1 MRAIQYFAFATLLTG
16 SAALT
21 QDNDIPIR
29 DLGVKQIG
37 ADNTLTLTAKNLN
50 CPTPQDFEFQTDNM
64 PWLIADGPLIVRQLG
79 PGQSRSIKAK
89 LDFRYTQPG
98 VHFGRLTSRCI
109 TCGWHVFAS
118 CNENAQDLVLKVTV
132 ADPSNAAAPA
142 QGGNNPYA
150 GMKPRRPFRV
160 ALASPLGDNNVQR
173 IDKDKRKDLIKARG
187 RLNAAKAAGQKAQ
200 EDLRNAQR
208 KKSDCERE
216 LARLKAEAA
225 AAERAAKTAKQDAK
239 NAAGAAKTADKSLK
253 DFEKDNKKALK
264 KVQSTAIAVGVA
276 KDYLGQVTKADGPG
290 SGRVK
295 RAQEQVDRFQENHF
309 DALREHSAVTKSHEA
324 RKAAAK
330 KTKADAKAAAVKAKT
345 AADAAKAAQDKVKR
359 QIKICGG
366 IADDVTDAQDALDDA
381 RTAANDA
388 VKEANKAEA
397 AATKDALEKIDE
409 EIEKCKKNCKKAEED
424 AKKEIAKWKEAIEA
438 GQELKMLDDD
448 GGAAASK
455 MKEVNDKIWDAA
467 RDLANEKAGPPSATA
482 EGILGQVTMVMGMA
496 VDAASSALGG
506 ISGVVDFAQSEL
518 LGGLKALGLAVQ
530 SQVNAIRNPNTYGA
544 KRNKMAAELN
554 GKDSYLA
561 KEMKEKGI
569 GKNSKDRKEILDRI
583 EKLHSNRNLVADMIE
598 RFAKQAAECAA
609 KLKKLEAERAAL
621 AKKAK
626 G

>member
-142 QGGNNPYA
+142 QGSNNPYA

-160 ALASPLGDNNVQR
+160 ALASPLGENNVQR

-239 NAAGAAKTADKSLK
+239 NAAGAAKAAAKALK

-276 KDYLGQVTKADGPG
+276 KDYLAQVTKADGPG
-290 SGRVK
+290 SGRVQ
-295 RAQEQVDRFQENHF
+295 RAQDQVDRFQEQHF

-324 RKAAAK
+324 RKAAAE
-330 KTKADAKAAAVKAKT
+330 KTKADSKAAAAKAKAAAAK
-345 AADAAKAAQDKVKR
+345 AKAAQDKVKAKA
-359 QIKICGG
+359 KICGG
-366 IADDVTDAQDALDDA
+366 AADAVTDAQKALDDA
-381 RTAANDA
+381 RSAANDA
-388 VKEANKAEA
+388 VTEANKAEA

-409 EIEKCKKNCKKAEED
+409 EIEKCKKDCKKAEED

-467 RDLANEKAGPPSATA
+467 RDLANEKALTPPTTA
-482 EGILGQVTMVMGMA
+482 EGILGQVNQVMGMA

-554 GKDSYLA
+554 NKDSYLVN
-561 KEMKEKGI
+561 EMKDKGI
-569 GKNSKDRKEILDRI
+569 GKNSKDRKDILDRI
-583 EKLHSNRNLVADMIE
+583 EKLHSDRNLVADMIE